1 MASWSACFLWQT
13 ESYRLLKAGMLGG
26 SPAYSRCARE
36 NQRMASIMVTL
47 NTEELET
54 QIELWRAT
62 VDMKIPIP
70 DHLKLHFIA
79 KRREIL
85 AGLLETGRHYDA
97 LLALME
103 PVEADKERFAES
115 RRKVQDFRRWAADG
129 LHDLNESAKS

>member
-1 MASWSACFLWQT
+1 
-13 ESYRLLKAGMLGG
+13 
-26 SPAYSRCARE
+26 
-36 NQRMASIMVTL
+36 MASITVTL

-62 VDMKIPIP
+62 VDMKIPIS
-70 DHLKLHFIA
+70 DLLKLHFIA

-85 AGLLETGRHYDA
+85 TGLLETGRHYDA

-115 RRKVQDFRRWAADG
+115 RRKVQEFRRWAADG
-129 LHDLNESAKS
+129 LHDLNELAKS

>member
-1 MASWSACFLWQT
+1 
-13 ESYRLLKAGMLGG
+13 
-26 SPAYSRCARE
+26 
-36 NQRMASIMVTL
+36 MASITVTL

-62 VDMKIPIP
+62 VDMKIPIS

-85 AGLLETGRHYDA
+85 TGLLETGRHYDA

-115 RRKVQDFRRWAADG
+115 RRKVQEFRRWAADG
-129 LHDLNESAKS
+129 LHDLNELAKS

>member
-1 MASWSACFLWQT
+1 M
-13 ESYRLLKAGMLGG
+13 G
-26 SPAYSRCARE
+26 SPSTPAARE
-36 NQRMASIMVTL
+36 NRYMASITVSL
-47 NTEELET
+47 DTEELDT

-62 VDMKIPIP
+62 VDMKIPIS

-103 PVEADKERFAES
+103 PVDADRERFAES
-115 RRKVQDFRRWAADG
+115 RRKVQEFRRWAADG
-129 LHDLNESAKS
+129 LHELNELAKG